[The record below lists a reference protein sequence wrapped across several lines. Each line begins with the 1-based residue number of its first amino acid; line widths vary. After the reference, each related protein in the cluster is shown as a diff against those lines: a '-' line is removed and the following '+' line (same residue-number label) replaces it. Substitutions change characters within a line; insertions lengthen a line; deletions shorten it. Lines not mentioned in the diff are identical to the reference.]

1 MLRGF
6 YFPLLIPV
14 VKTLIEMSLHFG
26 QNHGT
31 MFSHYSERKGTKVP
45 NSTIFASATKKREFV
60 KAQMKKRSPIME
72 STASWKIRMMFVF
85 TVAIM
90 VI

>member
-1 MLRGF
+1 
-6 YFPLLIPV
+6 
-14 VKTLIEMSLHFG
+14 
-26 QNHGT
+26 
-31 MFSHYSERKGTKVP
+31 VP